1 VKFEDKTLASALTPP
16 AEPQP
21 TPTSPSEPADSQ
33 RVKSQETPRMVR
45 AAPESVLP
53 LSAKAQKTLETLQQN
68 PDQAKEPLPM
78 AELLFL
84 SGRTTEAI
92 PFYQK
97 ALEQNH
103 PDDPTSA
110 ADRAWILFQLGN
122 CLRDSDMAKAQ
133 EMYGKLIA
141 EHPQSP
147 WTELARA
154 HGQLLAWHQQDRP
167 RELVASRQP

>member
-1 VKFEDKTLASALTPP
+1 
-16 AEPQP
+16 
-21 TPTSPSEPADSQ
+21 
-33 RVKSQETPRMVR
+33 MVP
-45 AAPESVLP
+45 AAPQNALP
-53 LSAKAQKTLETLQQN
+53 LSARAEKTLETLQQN
-68 PDQAKEPLPM
+68 PDRAKEPLPM

-97 ALEQNH
+97 ALEQNR
-103 PDDPTSA
+103 PDDPRSA

-122 CLRDSDMAKAQ
+122 CLRETDMAKAQ
-133 EMYGKLIA
+133 EIYGKLIA
-141 EHPQSP
+141 EHPRSP

-167 RELVASRQP
+167 RDLVASRQP